1 MVRKLKHHEKSN
13 ISNTSSP
20 RLLRK
25 VDLYTYK
32 SDNNHRET
40 TIRQRY
46 HLQDPLDYKK
56 YNALCGSVRQ
66 LAHKLSAMDPE
77 SPFRREMEAQ
87 MLEKLWAMGI
97 LKQNR
102 EQGAGLSRVER
113 EVTVSAFARRRLG
126 VLMSRNG
133 MVESVSA
140 AVKFI
145 EQGHVRVG
153 TEVVTDP
160 AFLVTRNLEDYVT
173 WVDSSKIKR
182 NILQYREKLDDF
194 DLL

>member
-1 MVRKLKHHEKSN
+1 MVRKLKHHEQK
-13 ISNTSSP
+13 
-20 RLLRK
+20 LLRK
-25 VDLYTYK
+25 VDLHTYK
-32 SDNNHRET
+32 SDAGHREAT
-40 TIRQRY
+40 VRQRY
-46 HLQDPLDYKK
+46 HLQHPLDYQK
-56 YNALCGSVRQ
+56 YNTLCGSLRQ
-66 LAHKLSAMDPE
+66 LAHKLSALDPDD
-77 SPFRREMEAQ
+77 PFRKEIESQ
-87 MLEKLWAMGI
+87 MLEKLWATGI

-126 VLMSRNG
+126 VVMVRMG
-133 MVESVSA
+133 MVEHVPA

-160 AFLVTRNLEDYVT
+160 AFLVNRNLEDFVT

-182 NILQYREKLDDF
+182 NILRYREKLDDF